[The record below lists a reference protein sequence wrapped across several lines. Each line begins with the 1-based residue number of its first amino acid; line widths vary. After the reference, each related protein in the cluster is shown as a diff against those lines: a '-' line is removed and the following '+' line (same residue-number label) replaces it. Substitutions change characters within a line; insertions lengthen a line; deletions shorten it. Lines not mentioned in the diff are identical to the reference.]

1 MTAHRDLKRIIRE
14 RQSKTGESY
23 TAALRHFPAEPGGR
37 PMTTTA
43 ETRGHFRC
51 SFCGKTSVEVK
62 KLVAGPGVY
71 ICDGCVALCG
81 EMIAE
86 EDPLDTPRLPTD
98 APPEVVLMWLRGV
111 AGLSK
116 QSSMTSPSRSP
127 SSAGAASHGA
137 RSPEP
142 SR

>member
-1 MTAHRDLKRIIRE
+1 
-14 RQSKTGESY
+14 
-23 TAALRHFPAEPGGR
+23 
-37 PMTTTA
+37 MTTTA

-98 APPEVVLMWLRGV
+98 ARQRSCSCGCAAWPDCR
-111 AGLSK
+111 
-116 QSSMTSPSRSP
+116 SSR
-127 SSAGAASHGA
+127 A
-137 RSPEP
+137 
-142 SR
+142 

>member
-1 MTAHRDLKRIIRE
+1 
-14 RQSKTGESY
+14 
-23 TAALRHFPAEPGGR
+23 
-37 PMTTTA
+37 MTTTA

-98 APPEVVLMWLRGV
+98 APPQVVLM
-111 AGLSK
+111 
-116 QSSMTSPSRSP
+116 
-127 SSAGAASHGA
+127 
-137 RSPEP
+137 
-142 SR
+142 